1 MSAQILTCVIMIFWQ
16 CTTEYHDLLSIHWP
30 PCTSHIKYL
39 YEDVILQWLNKS
51 KATCV
56 HLSTPMYIIRT
67 PPSLNFIVRLLKFRV
82 PGNNSIILVTTF
94 WFFLC
99 VCDLYTS
106 SPDKFI
112 PTLTEQLKAGAKKAN
127 EWSTNVTI
135 ILRNF
140 LLSLHVS
147 SDQFSLCID

>member
-16 CTTEYHDLLSIHWP
+16 CTPEYHDLLSIHWP

-94 WFFLC
+94 WFSLC
-99 VCDLYTS
+99 VWSIYIKPWQVYTYTYWAIES
-106 SPDKFI
+106 GS
-112 PTLTEQLKAGAKKAN
+112 KKRLMN
-127 EWSTNVTI
+127 EVQMS
-135 ILRNF
+135 
-140 LLSLHVS
+140 
-147 SDQFSLCID
+147 Q

>member
-16 CTTEYHDLLSIHWP
+16 CTPEYHDILSIHWP

-82 PGNNSIILVTTF
+82 PGNNSIILVKTF
-94 WFFLC
+94 WFSLC
-99 VCDLYTS
+99 VWSIYIKPWQVYTYTYWAIES
-106 SPDKFI
+106 GS
-112 PTLTEQLKAGAKKAN
+112 KKRLMN
-127 EWSTNVTI
+127 EVQMS
-135 ILRNF
+135 
-140 LLSLHVS
+140 
-147 SDQFSLCID
+147 Q

>member
-16 CTTEYHDLLSIHWP
+16 CTTEYHDLLSISLWRCH
-30 PCTSHIKYL
+30 
-39 YEDVILQWLNKS
+39 ILQRLNKS

-67 PPSLNFIVRLLKFRV
+67 PSSLNFIVRLLKFRV

-94 WFFLC
+94 WFSLC
-99 VCDLYTS
+99 VWSIYIKPWQVYS
-106 SPDKFI
+106 NWKR
-112 PTLTEQLKAGAKKAN
+112 EQKKAN